1 MTVCW
6 WAGLYFPHM
15 HWSQNRRWGNRPF
28 LSHNPFLYED
38 PPCESMGGCGGI
50 MATAALLHTR
60 SRAYTHIHTH
70 THGTV
75 PTCCGQGVLALSR
88 FSSSIHRII
97 HSPTAPPPPE
107 LYPSLVP
114 SISFCASSFTSSSF
128 SLYPSIPATSHQS
141 VSVQDPWQ
149 TVPITAATASSSFS
163 SSSSTSSFSL
173 LLFFS
178 SSDAAAPAD
187 ALTLPPWSRAAAA
200 ASPSRHRY
208 WYWYWYR
215 YSTQIP
221 LPSLSLSLLV
231 VRFHHAG
238 AQAQTGCT
246 EPGLQ
251 QLPPPLPHPVTIRS
265 RYYNHVI
272 IGGELPNLPEKS
284 AY

>member
-149 TVPITAATASSSFS
+149 TVPITAAAASSSFS

-200 ASPSRHRY
+200 ASHHHHHVTVTGTDTGTVTARR
-208 WYWYWYR
+208 YR
-215 YSTQIP
+215 YR
-221 LPSLSLSLLV
+221 LSLS
-231 VRFHHAG
+231 RSWWFAFITQAHRHRRG
-238 AQAQTGCT
+238 AQNQDCSSC
-246 EPGLQ
+246 
-251 QLPPPLPHPVTIRS
+251 PLLFPTP
-265 RYYNHVI
+265 
-272 IGGELPNLPEKS
+272 LL
-284 AY
+284 